1 MPVAMLTGGLLHN
14 QLSGTGFLMPWLL
27 FAMLFIPFCGVRPSD
42 LRLSGLHIALLG
54 FQAVV
59 SVGVYALVRTV
70 DADVAQG
77 AMICVL
83 APTATGAV
91 VIASMLGARVETMLS
106 YSLLVNF
113 AVALGAPLFFAA
125 IAPMSGVSF
134 WSTFATI
141 LGRVIPV
148 IVLPFVVALVLRRLS
163 PRAAE
168 AVKRLRPVSFYL
180 WLIALTTTTAQ
191 VVNFVATQTQLT
203 ASKGFALALSALVL
217 CLVQFFAGKWIGRRH
232 GETMAGGQ
240 ALGQK
245 NTMLAIWLAQSYLNP
260 VSSIAPAAYV
270 LWQTIF
276 NSVQFYIMRS
286 PRSPQVP
293 RRRTAPRTG
302 RE

>member
-1 MPVAMLTGGLLHN
+1 MLAGGLLHN
-14 QLSGTGFLMPWLL
+14 RLGGTGFLMPWLL
-27 FAMLFIPFCGVRPSD
+27 FAMLFIPFCGVRPAD
-42 LRLSGLHIALLG
+42 LRLGGLHAALLG

-59 SVGVYALVRTV
+59 SVGVYALVRMV
-70 DADVAQG
+70 DVEVAQG

-113 AVALGAPLFFAA
+113 AVALGAPLFFAT
-125 IAPMSGVSF
+125 IAPAEGVSF
-134 WSTFATI
+134 GATFGVI

-148 IVLPFVVALVLRRLS
+148 IVLPFVVALALRRLS
-163 PRAAE
+163 PRAAG
-168 AVKRLRPVSFYL
+168 AMRRLRPLSFWL
-180 WLIALTTTTAQ
+180 WLAALTTTTAQ

-203 ASKGFALALSALVL
+203 LAKGLSLAGAALVL

-245 NTMLAIWLAQSYLNP
+245 NTMLAIWLAQSYLDP

-276 NSVQFYIMRS
+276 NSVQFGLVSRK
-286 PRSPQVP
+286 
-293 RRRTAPRTG
+293 RT
-302 RE
+302 